1 MEHFVRLGIVEGLKT
16 FGQPA
21 AAGAAIQTGYPVVE
35 GEHTVVGRGP
45 SRECL
50 KKFDRSMDSVSH
62 LESSES

>member
-16 FGQPA
+16 F
-21 AAGAAIQTGYPVVE
+21 GAAIQTGYPVVE